1 MGRDFPSSPVVKTQ
15 VSTVG
20 VQVQYLVRE
29 LRFHRPY
36 GASQHGHKKKKKK
49 KIGKRFEQTLDKIR
63 HTISK

>member
-1 MGRDFPSSPVVKTQ
+1 MGRDFPSGPVVKTQ

-36 GASQHGHKKKKKK
+36 GASQHGHKKKKAKGLNK
-49 KIGKRFEQTLDKIR
+49 HLTK
-63 HTISK
+63 